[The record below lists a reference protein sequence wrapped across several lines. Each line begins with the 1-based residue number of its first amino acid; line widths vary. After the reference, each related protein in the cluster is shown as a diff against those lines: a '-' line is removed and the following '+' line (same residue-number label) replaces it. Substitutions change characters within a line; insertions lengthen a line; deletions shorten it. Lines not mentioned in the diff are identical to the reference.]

1 MDINHVVIVGRLTRD
16 AELRYTNSGSAVANI
31 SLAINTRRRRDDQW
45 VDEAHFFDAVVWGKT
60 AESLSPYLTK
70 GKQIGLEGELR
81 QNRWE
86 QDGQRRSKVE
96 IFTRNIQLLGG
107 RGDGPAPG
115 GGPDQGYGGQGGQ
128 GGQGYG
134 GQRGGQGQYGDQDQY
149 GGPDQPGGGH
159 PGGQGQPGQ
168 GHPGGQEQPS
178 GGRGQPQEFED
189 DAIPF

>member
-60 AESLSPYLTK
+60 AESLQPYLTK

-107 RGDGPAPG
+107 RGDGPGPG
-115 GGPDQGYGGQGGQ
+115 GGQSDQGQY
-128 GGQGYG
+128 
-134 GQRGGQGQYGDQDQY
+134 GGQGQYRDQGQY
-149 GGPDQPGGGH
+149 GGQGEPGGPDQ
-159 PGGQGQPGQ
+159 
-168 GHPGGQEQPS
+168 S

>member
-1 MDINHVVIVGRLTRD
+1 MDINHVVLVGRLTRD

-31 SLAINTRRRRDDQW
+31 SLAINTRRRREEQW

-107 RGDGPAPG
+107 RGGDGTAEPPEPESADRTAP
-115 GGPDQGYGGQGGQ
+115 
-128 GGQGYG
+128 
-134 GQRGGQGQYGDQDQY
+134 
-149 GGPDQPGGGH
+149 
-159 PGGQGQPGQ
+159 
-168 GHPGGQEQPS
+168 EPS
-178 GGRGQPQEFED
+178 PPREFED
-189 DAIPF
+189 DIPF

>member
-1 MDINHVVIVGRLTRD
+1 MDINHVVLVGRLTRD

-45 VDEAHFFDAVVWGKT
+45 VDEAHFFDCVVWGKT

-107 RGDGPAPG
+107 RGDAMGQGPAPSG
-115 GGPDQGYGGQGGQ
+115 GAPPAGPAGDRMGPDP
-128 GGQGYG
+128 
-134 GQRGGQGQYGDQDQY
+134 
-149 GGPDQPGGGH
+149 GPSRD
-159 PGGQGQPGQ
+159 
-168 GHPGGQEQPS
+168 
-178 GGRGQPQEFED
+178 FED
-189 DAIPF
+189 DIPF

>member
-45 VDEAHFFDAVVWGKT
+45 VDEAHFFDAVGWGKT

-107 RGDGPAPG
+107 RGDGPGPG
-115 GGPDQGYGGQGGQ
+115 GGGQSDQGQYG
-128 GGQGYG
+128 
-134 GQRGGQGQYGDQDQY
+134 GGQGQYG
-149 GGPDQPGGGH
+149 
-159 PGGQGQPGQ
+159 GGQG
-168 GHPGGQEQPS
+168 PGGHDQS

>member
-107 RGDGPAPG
+107 RGDGPGPG
-115 GGPDQGYGGQGGQ
+115 GGGQSD
-128 GGQGYG
+128 
-134 GQRGGQGQYGDQDQY
+134 QGQYG
-149 GGPDQPGGGH
+149 
-159 PGGQGQPGQ
+159 GGQGQPG
-168 GHPGGQEQPS
+168 GHDQS

>member
-107 RGDGPAPG
+107 RGDGPGPG
-115 GGPDQGYGGQGGQ
+115 GGGQSD
-128 GGQGYG
+128 
-134 GQRGGQGQYGDQDQY
+134 QGQYG
-149 GGPDQPGGGH
+149 
-159 PGGQGQPGQ
+159 GGQG
-168 GHPGGQEQPS
+168 PGGHDQS

>member
-1 MDINHVVIVGRLTRD
+1 MDINHVVLVGRLTRD
-16 AELRYTNSGSAVANI
+16 AELRYTNSGSAMAAI

-96 IFTRNIQLLGG
+96 IFTRNIQLLGSRG
-107 RGDGPAPG
+107 GDGMGA
-115 GGPDQGYGGQGGQ
+115 GPS
-128 GGQGYG
+128 
-134 GQRGGQGQYGDQDQY
+134 
-149 GGPDQPGGGH
+149 
-159 PGGQGQPGQ
+159 
-168 GHPGGQEQPS
+168 PS
-178 GGRGQPQEFED
+178 GPPASGPPADRTGPESGPAGAESGPAGDFED
-189 DAIPF
+189 DIPF